1 MLLREALSHTLAAS
15 GALALLTTGPGRR
28 ELAHRRLVL
37 GAGPSFYFVFQ
48 VTEKERLD
56 FFSPARSEDR
66 KPLSC

>member
-15 GALALLTTGPGRR
+15 GVLALLTTGPGLR

-37 GAGPSFYFVFQ
+37 GTGPSFYLVFQ
-48 VTEKERLD
+48 VTEKESLD
-56 FFSPARSEDR
+56 FFSPALSEDR